1 MIYLKILP
9 VMIVNMQKLIYRD
22 IMVLVDSRTVGTP
35 AQFVNIINYEIA
47 KNN

>member
-22 IMVLVDSRTVGTP
+22 IMVLVASRTAGTL
-35 AQFVNIINYEIA
+35 ARFANIIICEIA